1 MYELFIVISEM
12 KVATDAAFWR
22 KGKMKEFLLIPI
34 YPAMLSDACIRQTM
48 IPVRKSATAKPMI
61 KKVVGVRKVLKGSF
75 QIVTNKSPFPMA
87 AARDTKARKMPEA
100 ICTSR

>member
-22 KGKMKEFLLIPI
+22 KGRIKEFLLIPI
-34 YPAMLSDACIRQTM
+34 YPAMLSDACIGQTM

-61 KKVVGVRKVLKGSF
+61 KKVVGVRKALKRPL
-75 QIVTNKSPFPMA
+75 QIVTNKSPFPTA
-87 AARDTKARKMPEA
+87 AARDTIARKIPEA
-100 ICTSR
+100 ICTSG

>member
-22 KGKMKEFLLIPI
+22 KGRIKEFLLIPI
-34 YPAMLSDACIRQTM
+34 YPAMLSDACIGQTM

-75 QIVTNKSPFPMA
+75 QIVTNKSPFPTA

>member
-12 KVATDAAFWR
+12 KVATDRAFWR
-22 KGKMKEFLLIPI
+22 NGKIKEFLLGPV
-34 YPAMLSDACIRQTM
+34 YPAMLTDACIGQTM

-61 KKVVGVRKVLKGSF
+61 KKVVGLRKALKGSF
-75 QIVTNKSPFPMA
+75 QIVTNKSPFPTA
-87 AARDTKARKMPEA
+87 VARDTNARKIPEA